1 MTLFLPPPTLSSQ
14 FYIKEQK
21 LTLIYVQF
29 MIQGPEAEAEQTLIL
44 HNAQIFSNDAHM
56 CLEQLL

>member
-29 MIQGPEAEAEQTLIL
+29 TIQGPEAEQTLVL
-44 HNAQIFSNDAHM
+44 HNAQIFSKGAHM

>member
-1 MTLFLPPPTLSSQ
+1 MTLFLPPPTLCSQ

-29 MIQGPEAEAEQTLIL
+29 LIQAPEAEQTLIL
-44 HNAQIFSNDAHM
+44 PNAQIFSNGAHM